1 METLAHVLSDLYPDE
16 ASIRRILADAGID
29 ARYIDVGGKAVS
41 VWSAAVNE
49 ARLTG
54 RMGSLATLAAT
65 EYPAQASS
73 IMAALTGEY
82 SERAKMTVERDEQQ
96 PKGIYAQLDR
106 IARKQDDLA
115 EQFSRFREET
125 AVNRV
130 ETNGRLKS
138 LEDTQKSMQI
148 DIRAFKHDAQAYVS
162 NRALLAGILA
172 GLVSFGLVAWIM
184 FQAVG

>member
-1 METLAHVLSDLYPDE
+1 MAKLAHVLADLYADE
-16 ASIRRILADAGID
+16 ASIRRVLSDVGID
-29 ARYIDVGGKAVS
+29 ARYIDFTGSAVS
-41 VWSAAVNE
+41 VWSAAINE
-49 ARLTG
+49 ARLTD

-82 SERAKMTVERDEQQ
+82 SERAKMTERDEGQ